1 MNEMKTLLKQE
12 YLKQFD
18 IGYGARIGRY
28 DNQGFSKV
36 LKKKLSF

>member
-12 YLKQFD
+12 YLTQFD

-28 DNQGFSKV
+28 DKSRNGQGFEK
-36 LKKKLSF
+36 